1 MSSRSNLSEAWA
13 VSSLTSGAARHL
25 ERTGID
31 WETCGHIGQAMASVE
46 VAPQDTSSGE
56 DRIPPNEFCFGAGPK
71 SGLKVIITLS
81 IFWFR
86 G

>member
-31 WETCGHIGQAMASVE
+31 WETCGHTGQAMASVE
-46 VAPQDTSSGE
+46 VAPQDTSSEE
-56 DRIPPNEFCFGAGPK
+56 DRIPPNEFFWGQGLNRVLK
-71 SGLKVIITLS
+71 SS
-81 IFWFR
+81 
-86 G
+86 